1 MMELVNQEFLIVQG
15 LNGIAYGLLIFLLA
29 AGLTL
34 IFGMMHVISLVHGS
48 FFMLGGYLGYTIAR
62 GTGNFWLAVVAAP
75 LLVGVAGLVIETVFL
90 KRLYHRPIL
99 DQVVLTFGLSYI
111 FADLV
116 RGFWGASEL
125 VLQPPTLFSGT
136 TQILGSPYPIYRLF
150 VIGVGI
156 LVAFGLWLMDRR
168 TRIGSIIRAGVVDRE
183 MVSALGVNIGLLF
196 TGIFA
201 FGTALAAFGG
211 VIAGPI
217 LSLHLGLDG
226 EVLITGLI
234 VVVVGGLGTLT
245 GALWGGLLI
254 GIAVTFLTVLVP
266 QIALVLTFLVM
277 AAVLLVRP
285 NGLFGMRPA

>member
-1 MMELVNQEFLIVQG
+1 MNQEFLIVQG

-62 GTGNFWLAVVAAP
+62 ATGNFWLAVIGAP
-75 LLVGVAGLVIETVFL
+75 IVVGAAGLAIEMLFL
-90 KRLYHRPIL
+90 KRLYHRPVL

-111 FADLV
+111 LADLV
-116 RGFWGASEL
+116 RGFWGANEL
-125 VLQPPTLFSGT
+125 VLQPPPLFSGT
-136 TQILGSPYPIYRLF
+136 TQILGSPYPVYRLF

-156 LVAFGLWLMDRR
+156 LVASGLWLMDRR

-196 TGIFA
+196 SGIFA

-254 GIAVTFLTVLVP
+254 GVAVTFLTVLVP
-266 QIALVLTFLVM
+266 QVALVLTFVVM